1 MKTGKYL
8 FLIRGQ
14 YVLDN
19 RCLNLFREYLGN
31 KYFLMLRLL
40 LFLVKWHLAS
50 SEVQPA
56 LWMLLHLSS
65 QHGKQVSTLIILVLQ
80 MVKRNSG
87 VP

>member
-31 KYFLMLRLL
+31 KIFLNVMIVVIFTEVAFG
-40 LFLVKWHLAS
+40 FL
-50 SEVQPA
+50 
-56 LWMLLHLSS
+56 
-65 QHGKQVSTLIILVLQ
+65 
-80 MVKRNSG
+80 
-87 VP
+87 